1 MKPTITLSDQF
12 QLDPT
17 QLTTTLRF
25 EGKAIASKDVHV
37 SNITQAHIEIL
48 AEEANKAMRYLC
60 IHLPSDSET
69 YRWIMNYHSLWK
81 SDADQLEYIAQ
92 PKNAAFLRKRVAAMP
107 DTKNGKGC
115 KTKML
120 FLNALITYYDNHFGE
135 SQPTGGVPS
144 CHREAG

>member
-1 MKPTITLSDQF
+1 MKTAITFSNQF

-17 QLTTTLRF
+17 LMTTTLRF
-25 EGKAIASKDVHV
+25 QGKAVASKDVKATNV
-37 SNITQAHIEIL
+37 TQAHIELL
-48 AEEANKAMRYLC
+48 AEEANKSMRYLC
-60 IHLPSDSET
+60 THLPDDTET
-69 YRWIMNYHSLWK
+69 YRWIMNYHSLYK
-81 SDADQLEYIAQ
+81 SDIDQLGYIAQ

-120 FLNALITYYDNHFGE
+120 FLNAIITYYDNHFGE

>member
-1 MKPTITLSDQF
+1 MKPTITFSNQF
-12 QLDPT
+12 QLDHT
-17 QLTTTLRF
+17 LMTTTLRF
-25 EGKAIASKDVHV
+25 KGKGMASKDIKAVNV
-37 SNITQAHIEIL
+37 TQAHIELL
-48 AEEANKAMRYLC
+48 AEEAKKAMRYLC
-60 IHLPSDSET
+60 IHLPNDHET
-69 YRWIMNYHSLWK
+69 YDWIMSYHAVRN
-81 SDADQLEYIAQ
+81 DIDQLEHIAQ

-120 FLNALITYYDNHFGE
+120 FLNAIITYYDNHFGK